1 MSEFL
6 PTAPYRGTR
15 DFLPAEMSVRTQIFH
30 QLYEVI
36 ERYGYQR
43 YDGPVLE
50 PIEIYEAKSSRE
62 IVEQQLYTM
71 TDRGGRALAL
81 RPEMTPSVAR
91 MIAGNAGRLQ
101 FPVRWYSHPN
111 CHRYERPQRGRI
123 REHWQINV
131 DVFGSDSP
139 SCEIEFFELIHDMM
153 AALGAT
159 PEMWVLRVNDRVLL
173 DAMLTSLVGVPAESV
188 PDVAALVDRWEKLD
202 AEALAAGASAI
213 GLDEKQFEALSE
225 ALASGTA
232 VLDELPAEARERSQL
247 VRVLDSEARDLIT
260 YDPMIVRGFDY
271 YTSTV
276 FEVFD
281 LHPDNRRSLFGGGRY
296 DNLVGLYSSQRIPGL
311 GFGLGD
317 VTLCDFLETHG
328 LSPAPRADVDVV
340 VLPVDEDLAPAAREV
355 ARACRTAG
363 LRTLTPL
370 DSRKLGKE
378 IQRADRLGAGVV
390 VIVGRDDWPQGSVT
404 VRALGTGDQE
414 QVPLTDAPALVGR
427 MLDARAAAVSR
438 SGRPRPGGRRCS

>member
-15 DFLPAEMSVRTQIFH
+15 DFLPAEMSVRTQVFH
-30 QLYEVI
+30 QLYDVI

-43 YDGPVLE
+43 YDGPILE
-50 PIEIYEAKSSRE
+50 PIEMYEAKSSRE
-62 IVEQQLYTM
+62 IVEQQLYTL
-71 TDRGGRALAL
+71 TDRGGRTLAL

-91 MIAGNAGRLQ
+91 MIAGNAGQLQ
-101 FPVRWYSHPN
+101 FPARWYSHPN
-111 CHRYERPQRGRI
+111 CHRYERPQRGRV

-139 SCEIEFFELIHDMM
+139 ACEIEFFELIHDMM
-153 AALGAT
+153 AALGAE
-159 PEMWVLRVNDRVLL
+159 PKMWVLRVNDRVLL
-173 DAMLTSLVGVPAESV
+173 DAMLTALVGVPAESV
-188 PDVAALVDRWEKLD
+188 REVAALVDRWEKLD

-213 GLDEKQFEALSE
+213 GLDEKQFGRLSE

-232 VLDELPAEARERSQL
+232 VLEELPAEARERSQL
-247 VRVLDSEARDLIT
+247 AKVLDTEARDLIT

-281 LHPDNRRSLFGGGRY
+281 LHPDNRRALFGGGRY

-311 GFGLGD
+311 GFGMGD
-317 VTLCDFLETHG
+317 VTLFDFLETHG
-328 LSPAPRADVDVV
+328 LSPAPSPGVDAV
-340 VLPVDEDLAPAAREV
+340 VLPVEEDLASAARQV
-355 ARACRTAG
+355 AKDLRSAG
-363 LRTLTPL
+363 LRIQTPL

-378 IQRADRLGAGVV
+378 IQRADKLGARVV
-390 VIVGRDDWPQGSVT
+390 VIVGRDDWSRGDVT

-414 QVPLTDAPALVGR
+414 QVALADAPAAVAR
-427 MLDARAAAVSR
+427 MLA
-438 SGRPRPGGRRCS
+438 